1 MEVAALGLK
10 VDGTEGVVEASK
22 GLDQLTS
29 SAKSAESASDGLA
42 KEFSA
47 VTSILS
53 EIARAVSP
61 LSSGIEKLNS
71 LISDQ
76 TKQMAQSSAAAV
88 DTTQS
93 IIDLY
98 EAERQAAVS
107 AEVLADA
114 NKRAEDATN
123 ALAAADKSATEEA
136 EAFGESLQDVLGR
149 FKAIAPEQHK
159 NRQETQVLSRAMK
172 EGKVSADDFARSTD
186 MLEKELKEASN
197 AAGSAEKSTSR
208 LAGVARSAGA
218 ALAGALGAR
227 ALVNYADT
235 WSDLT
240 SIVRVNIGEQEDA
253 ADVMSRLSDIA
264 RMTYSSMQQTAQGFA
279 QNAFTLNALGKS
291 TQEQLDYT
299 EALNNA
305 LVVSGAKGQQA
316 QMVQDSLNRAMAQG
330 TLRSQELQN
339 VMNYGSRIAE
349 LLAENLGVNV
359 TELRSLAAEGKI
371 TGEVIYSALTSN
383 MIGLA
388 EQAETMPATIG
399 DAFQLMR
406 NAILQSV
413 GVFDKTNGLSESL
426 AENLVEVA
434 DAVRNTDWGPYVDGL
449 ATAAKIT
456 AAYLIAINAVP
467 AALGLSAAATKAYTS
482 FTAAATAAESANI
495 FNKLKNI
502 AATQAQ
508 AAATAKAAAAELAF
522 LRVTQASLV
531 AQLQSATATKTKA
544 SLRAQ
549 LAANTAALTAAQNAY
564 TASTIAASNATAA
577 KARSVA
583 ILQTGMTNLL
593 QVAASFYAGW
603 QIGTYLRNEFEI
615 VEKAGI
621 ALASGFHTLAI
632 RAGSEFKIL
641 GEGIKFALTNPFD
654 FARNAVAD
662 YLEWISSLGSEVLNF
677 LGFDGLA
684 DKIQTDFSRVRGV
697 AGSEHSKLVAQI
709 RASTEKEIL
718 AVKDNYADMF
728 ASVGKSAEAL
738 KTVTAESKTAARAVA
753 ELSDAQKKVAEQL
766 SAIERAAIVW
776 HLSADEI
783 KLYELALN
791 GASLEQIEYAKSILD
806 TVAAFEAQAKAQR
819 EAAESQK
826 NINTE
831 AVSIAA
837 SLRTEEEAILESYA
851 RRRQIIL
858 DNTVITGNAQSELLR
873 RLEEERNESLL
884 EINAGYWERWL
895 SAAESSLTNFDEIAG
910 NVIENFSRSFGEA
923 FESMIFDSESLRDAV
938 NNMAEGMARSIVS
951 ALGEMAA
958 QWLIYQSVQRL
969 SAKKSQAG
977 AATAVGLNASAMSVM
992 AGLNAYASAAAIPMT
1007 GWVAAPGAAASA
1019 LAATAPMAA
1028 TAASLASSAVAGF
1041 QQGGYTGN
1049 MAVNEVAGVVHG
1061 QEYVFDAAATRR
1073 IGVNNLEAIR
1083 SGAGSGVTVIL
1094 NESRERAGQVE
1105 RQEGPNHEEIINI
1118 WVADLMGDGKTAT
1131 AIQRK
1136 FQGMRAAGR

>member
-10 VDGTEGVVEASK
+10 VDGVAGISQASEELNRLSSSAT
-22 GLDQLTS
+22 GAERAASGFTS
-29 SAKSAESASDGLA
+29 SLQQ
-42 KEFSA
+42 
-47 VTSILS
+47 I
-53 EIARAVSP
+53 
-61 LSSGIEKLNS
+61 
-71 LISDQ
+71 
-76 TKQMAQSSAAAV
+76 V
-88 DTTQS
+88 DRS
-93 IIDLY
+93 
-98 EAERQAAVS
+98 
-107 AEVLADA
+107 
-114 NKRAEDATN
+114 NP
-123 ALAAADKSATEEA
+123 LAAAQRRHAD
-136 EAFGESLQDVLGR
+136 Q
-149 FKAIAPEQHK
+149 
-159 NRQETQVLSRAMK
+159 TQILSRAMR
-172 EGKVSADDFARSTD
+172 EGKISADDFARATD
-186 MLEKELKEASN
+186 LLERELKEASS

-253 ADVMSRLSDIA
+253 ANVMSRLSDIA

-305 LVVSGAKGQQA
+305 LVVSGARGQRA
-316 QMVQDSLNRAMAQG
+316 QMVQDSLNRAMAEG
-330 TLRSQELQN
+330 SLRSQELQN

-359 TELRSLAAEGKI
+359 TELRALAAEGKI
-371 TGEVIYSALTSN
+371 TSDVIYGSLVGS
-383 MIGLA
+383 MEELA
-388 EQAETMPATIG
+388 AQAETMPATIG

-413 GVFDKTNGLSESL
+413 GVFDQTNGLSESL
-426 AENLVEVA
+426 AENLVKVA
-434 DAVRNTDWGPYVDGL
+434 DAIRETDWTPYIEAL
-449 ATAAKIT
+449 TLAAKIY
-456 AAYLIAINAVP
+456 AAYLISVRAIP
-467 AALGLSAAATKAYTS
+467 
-482 FTAAATAAESANI
+482 AATALAS
-495 FNKLKNI
+495 
-502 AATQAQ
+502 AATSTYTTIMQAFTVQ
-508 AAATAKAAAAELAF
+508 AAAANVELTRQQRLLGGVQKSLSVAAAA
-522 LRVTQASLV
+522 
-531 AQLQSATATKTKA
+531 
-544 SLRAQ
+544 
-549 LAANTAALTAAQNAY
+549 
-564 TASTIAASNATAA
+564 
-577 KARSVA
+577 
-583 ILQTGMTNLL
+583 
-593 QVAASFYAGW
+593 YAGW
-603 QIGTYLRNEFEI
+603 EIGTYLRNQFSV

-632 RAGSEFKIL
+632 RATSEFNIL
-641 GEGIKFALTNPFD
+641 GENIKFALTNPFD
-654 FARNAVAD
+654 FARNEVAD
-662 YLEWISSLGSEVLNF
+662 YLEWLAGLGSEVLNF

-684 DKIQTDFSRVRGV
+684 DKIQTDFSKVRGV
-697 AGSEHSKLVAQI
+697 AGAEHSKLVAQI

-738 KTVTAESKTAARAVA
+738 KTVTAESKTAARAVV

-806 TVAAFEAQAKAQR
+806 TVAAFEAQAKAQK
-819 EAAESQK
+819 EAADSQK

-873 RLEEERNESLL
+873 RLEEERNERLL

-895 SAAESSLTNFDEIAG
+895 AAAESSLTNFDEIAG

-1049 MAVNEVAGVVHG
+1049 MGVNEVAGVVHG

-1073 IGVNNLEAIR
+1073 IGVDKLDAIR